1 MAFQRAERKQARLR
15 LALCGPA
22 GSGKTYS
29 ALLIAGGLVQEE
41 ERIALLDTEAGS
53 GELYADLVE
62 YDYDRLD
69 PPFEITRYI
78 DKVQEAERA
87 GYSVLI
93 IDSLSHAWSG
103 SGGILDLKDRIA
115 KVSRSG
121 NEWAAWREV
130 TPQHN
135 ALVDTILR
143 CEIHIIACLRTKTAW
158 EVTEDERGRKKPI
171 KIGLKPEQRE
181 GVEYEFTTVLD
192 MSMDGHMAAASK
204 DRTRIFDGR
213 PMVPSMET
221 GRQLR
226 RWLDSG
232 IGLAALEEES
242 DFALITHLETIQGIR
257 RSTDLD
263 AWGRQQAEKIQALLP
278 KHREQLRAAFRGRL
292 LEMRRTEGERQQQE
306 EGEDWQAAVG

>member
-1 MAFQRAERKQARLR
+1 MGFQRAERKQARLR

-29 ALLIAGGLVQEE
+29 ALLIASGLVQEGE
-41 ERIALLDTEAGS
+41 KVALLDTEAGS
-53 GELYADLVE
+53 GELYADLVD

-69 PPFEITRYI
+69 PPFEPQRYI
-78 DKVQEAERA
+78 ERIAEAEKA

-103 SGGILDLKDRIA
+103 TGGVLDLKDRFA
-115 KVSRSG
+115 KASRSG
-121 NEWAAWREV
+121 NEWSAWREV

-135 ALVDTILR
+135 ALVDSILR
-143 CEIHIIACLRTKTAW
+143 SDLHVIACLRTKTAW

-181 GVEYEFTTVLD
+181 GVEYEFTTVLELFV
-192 MSMDGHMAAASK
+192 DGHMASASK
-204 DRTRIFDGR
+204 DRTRIFDGH
-213 PMVPSMET
+213 PLIPNVET

-232 IGLAALEEES
+232 IGLSALEEES
-242 DFALITHLETIQGIR
+242 ELAMVTYLEQIQGIH
-257 RSTDLD
+257 RSGELEQ
-263 AWGRQQAEKIQALLP
+263 WGRQHGEKMRTLLP
-278 KHREQLRAAFRGRL
+278 RHLEQLRAAFRGRMV
-292 LEMRRTEGERQQQE
+292 EVRRIEGQWAHGEGEGRL
-306 EGEDWQAAVG
+306 AAVG

>member
-1 MAFQRAERKQARLR
+1 MGFQRAERKQARLR

-29 ALLIAGGLVQEE
+29 ALLIASGLIQEGE
-41 ERIALLDTEAGS
+41 KIALLDTEAGS
-53 GELYADLVE
+53 GELYADLVS

-69 PPFEITRYI
+69 PPFEPGRYI
-78 DKVQEAERA
+78 EQIAEAEKA

-103 SGGILDLKDRIA
+103 TGGVLDLKDRIA
-115 KVSRSG
+115 KASRSG
-121 NEWAAWREV
+121 NDWAAWRDV

-135 ALVDTILR
+135 ALVDAILR
-143 CEIHIIACLRTKTAW
+143 SDLHIIACLRTKTAW

-181 GVEYEFTTVLD
+181 GVEYEFSVVMD
-192 MSMDGHMAAASK
+192 MSVDGHMACASK
-204 DRTRIFDGR
+204 DRTRLFDGR
-213 PMVPSMET
+213 PMIPSVET

-232 IGLAALEEES
+232 IGLSALEEES
-242 DFALITHLETIQGIR
+242 ELAMIGYLEQIQGVV
-257 RSTDLD
+257 RSADLEL
-263 AWGRQQAEKIQALLP
+263 WGRQTAEKMRALLP
-278 KHREQLRAAFRGRL
+278 RHLEQARAAFRGRMVEL
-292 LEMRRTEGERQQQE
+292 RRVEGQWAEQNKRM
-306 EGEDWQAAVG
+306 AAVA